1 MQPQPT
7 PSIETRSSSTEGDS
21 ERLDNALSR
30 TKRPTLGTHIAI
42 LAAFMTPFVCVPY
55 LLMRRRLTSMARTV
69 SELELT
75 IRQLRRE
82 SSLTTSQLIAARDSQ
97 QKSIDQALKDI
108 NGLST
113 AQTRSSARSRAV
125 VDDALI
131 KQLGVLTQI
140 QTHNRD
146 TATILRSLGVSLAD
160 IASFIQKLQLEHGY
174 QTKSGT
180 SEEVDALRMVALRL
194 QTLPELADTRASSR

>member
-1 MQPQPT
+1 
-7 PSIETRSSSTEGDS
+7 
-21 ERLDNALSR
+21 
-30 TKRPTLGTHIAI
+30 
-42 LAAFMTPFVCVPY
+42 
-55 LLMRRRLTSMARTV
+55 MARTV

-125 VDDALI
+125 VDDALV

-140 QTHNRD
+140 QTHNR
-146 TATILRSLGVSLAD
+146 SVHGVYS
-160 IASFIQKLQLEHGY
+160 
-174 QTKSGT
+174 T
-180 SEEVDALRMVALRL
+180 
-194 QTLPELADTRASSR
+194 

>member
-1 MQPQPT
+1 MQPQPA

-125 VDDALI
+125 VDDALV

-140 QTHNRD
+140 QTHNR
-146 TATILRSLGVSLAD
+146 SVHGVYS
-160 IASFIQKLQLEHGY
+160 
-174 QTKSGT
+174 T
-180 SEEVDALRMVALRL
+180 
-194 QTLPELADTRASSR
+194 